1 MAHPLYTSDE
11 IARRGQE
18 LYEQRIRAEV
28 EMDNRGKFL
37 VLDIETGAYEIDEDE
52 RIALKR
58 IQTKRPG
65 AAFYM
70 LRIGYSAAYRLG
82 GQLRVGRQ

>member
-28 EMDNRGKFL
+28 ETDNQGKFL
-37 VLDIETGAYEIDEDE
+37 VLDIETGAYEVDEDE
-52 RIALKR
+52 RVALKR
-58 IQTKRPG
+58 IQTKHPG
-65 AAFYM
+65 AALYM

-82 GQLRVGRQ
+82 GQFRVGYP